1 LDIYVLGVHGESQ
14 VVAWSAATIGGVSI
28 NKSKQFGTNI
38 NYKELERDC
47 KDRSQSIIQAKGSIP
62 FGISSIVLNVCDS
75 ILLDK
80 RNVLPVSS
88 FQPQYGCCFS
98 WPVVLGSGGVVRRLE
113 MPLDENE
120 EAEIAETTKSLK
132 EMVDRVR
139 ASNQ

>member
-62 FGISSIVLNVCDS
+62 FGISSIVLNLCDS

-80 RNVLPVSS
+80 RNVLPISS

-98 WPVVLGSGGVVRRLE
+98 WPVVLGSGGIVRKLE
-113 MPLDENE
+113 MPLDANE
-120 EAEIAETTKSLK
+120 EAELAETIKSLK
-132 EMVDRVR
+132 DMVDRIR
-139 ASNQ
+139 ANR